1 MDRNAKYFVIIHS
14 LDRMIISNQPDR
26 EIPDNRIRTSKY
38 TFLTFIPLNLFEQFS
53 KLANVYFLVI
63 AVLQT
68 IQVISITQGVP
79 VILGPLAIVVAISMA
94 KDFIEDFKR
103 HRSDNEE
110 NNRKTEVLHQGVWT
124 TATW

>member
-1 MDRNAKYFVIIHS
+1 MDANAKYFVTIHC

-110 NNRKTEVLHQGVWT
+110 NNRKTEVLRQGVWT